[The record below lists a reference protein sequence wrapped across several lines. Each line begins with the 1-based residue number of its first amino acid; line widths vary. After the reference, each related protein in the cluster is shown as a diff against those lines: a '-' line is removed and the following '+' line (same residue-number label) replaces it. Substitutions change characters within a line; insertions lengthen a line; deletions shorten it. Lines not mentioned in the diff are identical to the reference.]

1 MKAYYSE
8 GGAPNP
14 HFQHKVKI
22 HVALNEMMDWLQDHI
37 SLEDCR
43 YWIDWQYVFNY
54 TEPNLDNEY
63 EFTFES
69 HKDATMFALRWA
81 Q

>member
-8 GGAPNP
+8 GGARKPYFP
-14 HFQHKVKI
+14 HVVKI
-22 HVALNEMMDWLQDHI
+22 YVVPNEMMDWLRDFT

-43 YWIDWQYVFNY
+43 YWIDFE
-54 TEPNLDNEY
+54 TDNGY

-69 HKDATMFALRWA
+69 HKDATVFALKWA
-81 Q
+81 